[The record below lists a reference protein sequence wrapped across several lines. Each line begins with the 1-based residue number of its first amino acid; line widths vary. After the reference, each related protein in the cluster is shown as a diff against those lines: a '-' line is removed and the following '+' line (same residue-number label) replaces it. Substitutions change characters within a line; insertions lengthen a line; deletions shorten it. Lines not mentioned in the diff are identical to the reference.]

1 MKNSL
6 ILYSLVS
13 LTTVLLASCITSE
26 VVRMPDKTE
35 GNVNDCEAAMSYRN
49 CEKKAGHCKVIV
61 SKRLKCVFV
70 IL

>member
-6 ILYSLVS
+6 IFYSVVS
-13 LTTVLLASCITSE
+13 LTTILLASCITSE
-26 VVRMPDKTE
+26 VARVPYETE
-35 GNVNDCEAAMSYRN
+35 GNVNDCDAAIAYNN

-61 SKRLKCVFV
+61 SKRLECVVV

>member
-1 MKNSL
+1 
-6 ILYSLVS
+6 V
-13 LTTVLLASCITSE
+13 
-26 VVRMPDKTE
+26 PDKTE